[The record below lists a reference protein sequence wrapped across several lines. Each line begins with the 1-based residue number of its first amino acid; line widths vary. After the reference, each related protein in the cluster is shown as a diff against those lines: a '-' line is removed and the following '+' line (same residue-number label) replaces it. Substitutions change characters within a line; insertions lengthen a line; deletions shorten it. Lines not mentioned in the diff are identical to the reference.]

1 MIITSADEPERE
13 AQVNVYP
20 NPAGG
25 SFNISVYPENL
36 PVVFE
41 LVDVSGR
48 VVLRKNLENNLET
61 ADVSSL
67 SRGFYLYRIT
77 GKSGK
82 THTGRVI
89 LQ

>member
-1 MIITSADEPERE
+1 VQPEK
-13 AQVNVYP
+13 
-20 NPAGG
+20 
-25 SFNISVYPENL
+25 L

-48 VVLRKNLENNLET
+48 VVLRKNIENTLNP

-77 GKSGK
+77 DKSGK
-82 THTGRVI
+82 THTGRIV